1 MTRVSYNIISSVGN
15 TTLYTGIKSY
25 PQAAITAANVG
36 GKVVTIYTPVE
47 IKDETRV
54 KNRLVAHLA

>member
-1 MTRVSYNIISSVGN
+1 MTRVSYNIISTTGS
-15 TTLYTGIKSY
+15 TTLYTGLKSY

-47 IKDETRV
+47 IKDETRA
-54 KNRLVAHLA
+54 KDRLVARFA

>member
-25 PQAAITAANVG
+25 PQAAV
-36 GKVVTIYTPVE
+36 IYTPVE
-47 IKDETRV
+47 IKDETRA

>member
-25 PQAAITAANVG
+25 PQAAVTAVNVG